1 MATENPHKISKM
13 DTSLTLTGAIRDD
26 LDFPHAGLFRA
37 MGQYTKGCFAIRGSL
52 TDFDITLDS
61 PSTYSRV
68 AVAAG
73 KVFVHNKYVAVS
85 ALAATNLDTSYDDG
99 GGGTN
104 ADLPPLSGTYVYLM
118 IVYDADAGA
127 IKIRGSS
134 NSGHQNSG
142 VGKIPL
148 FMNNNGDDKPNDVP
162 IAILR
167 LPNDGDDDG
176 HTKIAVQYLT
186 TSMSENSLEIGYT
199 SGSDPNKIYNQA
211 MTISSNSSGDIIFEQ
226 KVANKDFT
234 FKMNDGGTT
243 RDVFNLEA
251 ETGMSFNQKQDMT
264 NNLSVGW
271 YSIALVEGES
281 GGSVSGGTGGQ
292 DQRAF
297 SKFYIKEQTSS
308 RHQLIVFDAVHLYG
322 GNNHI
327 HVYQTGDFST
337 EVVTQ
342 LRIKDKS
349 TYDGAVL
356 QMYVAEATNNI
367 QVYIQDNY
375 MDKGWQLIDAV
386 ADASDPST
394 GSLGVGHDTAY
405 SGFTINETVN
415 LSNGILQGGARFNN
429 LQLDNIYP
437 DDGTNVTI
445 ESQTANS
452 TTSGPNLILY
462 RNGATAE
469 DSDLIGQI
477 IFKGKNDAGS
487 PQDVNY
493 VTIEGGMDDVTDGS
507 EDGHL
512 TFNLREG
519 GDLVEFMRI
528 RAGTRDVVVND
539 QSDDIDFRVES
550 DNNQNMLFVDASADA
565 VGIGTAT
572 PDTNAALDVEGSIA
586 LDEISAP
593 TATANRGKIWTQ
605 TNNELYFQD
614 GAGTNAVVRKG
625 GKHSIWIPA
634 TAMYPTTTNGC
645 AALAQVELSNGP
657 ELKCLDFAS
666 GSDEFAQFT
675 VAFPKSWNGGT
686 VTFKAYWCS
695 SATDTDGV
703 SWALQACG
711 MNDNETTNLAFG
723 TAVVVDDANQGA
735 ANELMVTAESGA
747 ITINGTPADDD
758 LTFFQI
764 FRDVSD
770 SNDTASEDARLLG
783 IKLYYTIDA
792 GNDE

>member
-37 MGQYTKGCFAIRGSL
+37 MGQYAKGCFAIRGSL
-52 TDFDITLDS
+52 TDFDITLDNS
-61 PSTYSRV
+61 GGFSRV

-85 ALAATNLDTSYDDG
+85 ALSATPLNTSYADG

-104 ADLPPLSGTYVYLM
+104 ADLTPLSGTYVYLM

-134 NSGHQNSG
+134 NSGHNNYSG
-142 VGKIPL
+142 GKIPL
-148 FMNNNGDDKPNDVP
+148 FMNNYGADKPNDVP

-167 LPNDGDDDG
+167 QPNDADDDG

-199 SGSDPNKIYNQA
+199 SGSDPDKIYNQA
-211 MTISSNSSGDIIFEQ
+211 MTISALNGDVTIENVVQ
-226 KVANKDFT
+226 DKDIK
-234 FKMNDGGTT
+234 FKTNDGGASKEVMRIDGSAQTVYMYN
-243 RDVFNLEA
+243 D
-251 ETGMSFNQKQDMT
+251 
-264 NNLSVGW
+264 
-271 YSIALVEGES
+271 
-281 GGSVSGGTGGQ
+281 GGSTNLVLDNYVDSSSASPVFILRKNRTSATAHGDDIG
-292 DQRAF
+292 
-297 SKFYIKEQTSS
+297 YIKFNSYNTAGGGEEQITFAD
-308 RHQLIVFDAVHLYG
+308 IYA
-322 GNNHI
+322 
-327 HVYQTGDFST
+327 
-337 EVVTQ
+337 EV
-342 LRIKDKS
+342 
-349 TYDGAVL
+349 
-356 QMYVAEATNNI
+356 
-367 QVYIQDNY
+367 
-375 MDKGWQLIDAV
+375 
-386 ADASDPST
+386 
-394 GSLGVGHDTAY
+394 
-405 SGFTINETVN
+405 NETTDGDECGEMN
-415 LSNGILQGGARFNN
+415 LRAYADGSKVTFLTLDGGA
-429 LQLDNIYP
+429 DH
-437 DDGTNVTI
+437 DGDVGGL
-445 ESQTANS
+445 SS
-452 TTSGPNLILY
+452 GTTELVVN
-462 RNGATAE
+462 E
-469 DSDLIGQI
+469 DS
-477 IFKGKNDAGS
+477 N
-487 PQDVNY
+487 
-493 VTIEGGMDDVTDGS
+493 
-507 EDGHL
+507 
-512 TFNLREG
+512 
-519 GDLVEFMRI
+519 
-528 RAGTRDVVVND
+528 
-539 QSDDIDFRVES
+539 DIDFRVES
-550 DNNQNMLFVDASADA
+550 DGNTRMLVVDAGKDA
-565 VGIGTAT
+565 VGIGIS
-572 PDTNAALDVEGSIA
+572 PDDNSALTVEGAIS

-593 TATANRGKIWTQ
+593 TATANYGKIWTQ

-657 ELKCLDFAS
+657 ELKCLDFDD

-747 ITINGTPADDD
+747 ITIAGTPADDD

-770 SNDTASEDARLLG
+770 SNDTAAEDARLLG